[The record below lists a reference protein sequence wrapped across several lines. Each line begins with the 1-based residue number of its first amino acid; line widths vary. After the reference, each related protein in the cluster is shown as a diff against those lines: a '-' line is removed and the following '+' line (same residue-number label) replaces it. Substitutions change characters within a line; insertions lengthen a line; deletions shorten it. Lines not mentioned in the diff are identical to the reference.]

1 LRIDYAALAPAVRG
15 AIEQRTGAVRSARSA
30 EAGTNC
36 AVAAVLETD
45 SGAVF
50 LKGVTKDHPGV
61 ATQQKEAE
69 LAPFVA
75 GVSPRLLWHAEVE
88 GWDLLGFE
96 AIEEV
101 RHADY
106 TPGSADVP
114 KMLAMLDRLAG
125 IDCPPVAMFT
135 AERRWGQMLDDPAD
149 AKVFAGENLLHTD
162 WHQFNVLIS
171 GERAWLVDWA
181 WAARGAAFID
191 PALVVPRLVAAGHT
205 PMEAEGW
212 VQKSAAWQEADQEAV
227 TLFSVA
233 VARMLRTLADKDPHG
248 EWRRP
253 MVEAAAAWA
262 RYRGA
267 TP

>member
-1 LRIDYAALAPAVRG
+1 MRIDYAALPPAVRR
-15 AIEQRTGAVRSARSA
+15 AIEQRTGVIRNARSA

-50 LKGVTKDHPGV
+50 LKGVTKDDPGV
-61 ATQQKEAE
+61 VTQQKEAE

-75 GVSPRLLWHAEVE
+75 EVSPRLLWHEQVE
-88 GWDLLGFE
+88 EWDLLAFE
-96 AIEEV
+96 AIEEP

-106 TPGSADVP
+106 TPGSPDVP
-114 KMLAMLDRLAG
+114 KVLAMLDRLAG
-125 IDCPPVAMFT
+125 IPCPPVAMF
-135 AERRWGQMLDDPAD
+135 AAQRRWGKMLDDPQD
-149 AKVFAGENLLHTD
+149 AKAFAGSTLLHTD
-162 WHQFNVLIS
+162 WHQFNVLIT

-191 PALVVPRLVAAGHT
+191 PALIVPRLIAAGHT
-205 PMEAEGW
+205 PVEAEGW
-212 VQKSAAWQEADQEAV
+212 AQKSAAWQEADQQAV

-253 MVEAAAAWA
+253 MVEAATAWA
-262 RYRGA
+262 RHRGT